1 MTTMTMMMTLSS
13 FGSCGGAEDMRD
25 AFEVS
30 SISSNSDQNTALNSE
45 TIHCWRII
53 KQIQRNT
60 HRQSTKGKWHLEY
73 FDGWP
78 ENHYE
83 GRPKYGSA
91 TYRFRHRT
99 LSEIII
105 VTWAIY
111 HGRDSS
117 TFLTCPI
124 FDFGGISSNS
134 SQLEQRTMACLQR
147 DEFLM
152 IPTLVSNITL
162 PDKQL

>member
-1 MTTMTMMMTLSS
+1 MV
-13 FGSCGGAEDMRD
+13 GPK
-25 AFEVS
+25 
-30 SISSNSDQNTALNSE
+30 
-45 TIHCWRII
+45 TIM
-53 KQIQRNT
+53 KAG
-60 HRQSTKGKWHLEY
+60 QSM
-73 FDGWP
+73 P
-78 ENHYE
+78 
-83 GRPKYGSA
+83 A

-105 VTWAIY
+105 VTCAIY

-134 SQLEQRTMACLQR
+134 IQLEQRTMAFSQR

-162 PDKQL
+162 PDKQLKKGPN